1 MPFQIDLTGK
11 VVLITGVSSGIG
23 LGTAHEFARAG
34 ACVAGC
40 ARKPESDDSVSAF
53 LQAVEGEGCKAL
65 YVQADVTQEEELEKL
80 VQEVIATFGRLDIV
94 VSNAG
99 MNVFEGAAEC
109 SESRWAYNLGFE
121 LGFPLAFGQ
130 DCQTLFGTKR
140 QWVILLM
147 TSNHAFCSI
156 PGCFPYN
163 VTKTAITGLVRS
175 LTIEWGPKIRTV
187 A

>member
-1 MPFQIDLTGK
+1 MRMPFQIDLIGK

-109 SESRWAYNLGFE
+109 SESRWAYNLD
-121 LGFPLAFGQ
+121 LNLASHWRFGPG
-130 DCQTLFGTKR
+130 LPNLIWTKR
-140 QWVILLM
+140 QWGYLIDDFQSCFLLHSGM
-147 TSNHAFCSI
+147 
-156 PGCFPYN
+156 FP
-163 VTKTAITGLVRS
+163 L
-175 LTIEWGPKIRTV
+175 
-187 A
+187 

>member
-1 MPFQIDLTGK
+1 MRMPFQIDLTGK

-109 SESRWAYNLGFE
+109 SEGVQSGFE

-140 QWVILLM
+140 QWGYLIDDFQSCFLLHSGM
-147 TSNHAFCSI
+147 
-156 PGCFPYN
+156 FP
-163 VTKTAITGLVRS
+163 L
-175 LTIEWGPKIRTV
+175 
-187 A
+187 

>member
-1 MPFQIDLTGK
+1 MRMPFQIDLTGK

-109 SESRWAYNLGFE
+109 SESRWAYNLD
-121 LGFPLAFGQ
+121 LNLASHWRLARIAKPYLEQSGN
-130 DCQTLFGTKR
+130 G
-140 QWVILLM
+140 VILLM

-156 PGCFPYN
+156 RDVSLITLQRQLSPGLSG
-163 VTKTAITGLVRS
+163 V
-175 LTIEWGPKIRTV
+175 
-187 A
+187 